1 MANTSDVVI
10 VGGGAAGCSV
20 AYYLG
25 KAGIRA
31 TVIEGDA
38 LASQASGFAAGSLNP
53 LEGHGIPGPLGDFSA
68 ESFKMHRN
76 LAGEIKADVGWDYE
90 YRVASQVT
98 LALDES
104 EIPKL
109 EETFKLFTAA
119 SDPSAFESP
128 DLKFEAR
135 WLNSAQVIKLEP
147 RLSPKV
153 IRGLYTQGTLALDS
167 YKYTVALAEAA
178 RTMGATVHQGRVT
191 GLEKTGGR
199 VTKVLLEDGEI
210 SCDALVLA
218 MGPWSRLGEPWL
230 DAYIPV
236 DPLKGEL
243 LRLRPPGPPLNHD
256 FFGGASSLY
265 PKPDGLV
272 WCGTTEEWRGF
283 DRQSLESTRQTIMER
298 AERIFPA
305 MAQAELVLHTA
316 CLRPV
321 TPDWLPIIGKPPGYD
336 NVVLATGAGK
346 KGILLAPGMGKA
358 AADIVATGSTKL
370 PVAEFSPGRF
380 SQPSLST

>member
-10 VGGGAAGCSV
+10 VGGGAAGCST

-31 TVIEGDA
+31 TIIEADA
-38 LASQASGFAAGSLNP
+38 LASQASGFAAGALNP
-53 LEGHGIPGPLGDFSA
+53 LEGHGIPGPLGPFA
-68 ESFKMHRN
+68 VESFMLHRSQV
-76 LAGEIKADVGWDYE
+76 LEIEADTGLEYE
-90 YRVASQVT
+90 HRVVSQVT

-104 EIPKL
+104 EIPDMQ
-109 EETFKLFTAA
+109 ETFNLFSAA
-119 SDPSAFESP
+119 SDIGSP
-128 DLKFEAR
+128 DLEFEAR
-135 WLNSAQVIKLEP
+135 WLDPAQALELEP
-147 RLSPKV
+147 RLSHKV
-153 IRGLYTQGTLALDS
+153 IQGLYTKGTLALDS

-178 RTMGATVHQGRVT
+178 TKSGASIRHGRVT
-191 GLEKTGGR
+191 GLEQTGGR
-199 VTKVLLEDGEI
+199 VTKVLLEEGEM

-243 LRLRPPGPPLNHD
+243 LRLRPPGPPLGHD
-256 FFGGASSLY
+256 LFGGASSLY

-272 WCGTTEEWRGF
+272 WCGTTEDWRGF
-283 DRQSLESTRQTIMER
+283 DRQPSESTRKTIMDR
-298 AERIFPA
+298 AKRLFPA
-305 MAQAELVLHTA
+305 MAQAEMVMHTA

-321 TPDWLPIIGKPPGYD
+321 TPDWLPIIGKPPGYE

-346 KGILLAPGMGKA
+346 KGILLAPAMGKA
-358 AADIVATGSTKL
+358 AADIVATGATQL
-370 PVAEFSPGRF
+370 PVEDFDPGRF
-380 SQPSLST
+380 SQPRWG